1 MMEGIRGYFLA
12 IVAACML
19 AVLACALLKNSKMQ
33 RITKFIAGIL
43 ILLTVATPLLRID
56 TAALAE
62 RISELGRGSRFDTQ
76 EISKDYQTMLRAL
89 VKKNTQTYIE
99 DKAQELGGII
109 QAEVTVG
116 SGEYPA
122 PEHVVLMG
130 TMTPEQAQ
138 ALESYIADSLGIPP
152 EQQEWKLYG

>member
-19 AVLACALLKNSKMQ
+19 AVLACALLKNSKIQ

>member
-122 PEHVVLMG
+122 PEHVVLTG

>member
-1 MMEGIRGYFLA
+1 MMDGIRGYFLA

-56 TAALAE
+56 TAVLAE

-109 QAEVTVG
+109 QAEVTLG

-122 PEHVVLMG
+122 PEYVVLTG

-138 ALESYIADSLGIPP
+138 RLESYIADSLGIPP

>member
-1 MMEGIRGYFLA
+1 MMDGIRGYFLA

-19 AVLACALLKNSKMQ
+19 AVLACALLKNSKIQ

-56 TAALAE
+56 TAELAE
-62 RISELGRGSRFDTQ
+62 RINELGRGSRFDTQ

-122 PEHVVLMG
+122 PEHVVLTG

>member
-62 RISELGRGSRFDTQ
+62 KISELGRGSRFDTQ

-116 SGEYPA
+116 NGEYPA
-122 PEHVVLMG
+122 PEHVVLTG

>member
-19 AVLACALLKNSKMQ
+19 AVLACALLKNSKIQ

-99 DKAQELGGII
+99 EKAQELGGII

-122 PEHVVLMG
+122 PEHVVLTG
-130 TMTPEQAQ
+130 TMT
-138 ALESYIADSLGIPP
+138 P

>member
-116 SGEYPA
+116 NGEYPA
-122 PEHVVLMG
+122 PEHVVLTG

>member
-76 EISKDYQTMLRAL
+76 EISKDYQTMVRAL

-109 QAEVTVG
+109 QAEVTLG

-122 PEHVVLMG
+122 PEHVVLTG

>member
-19 AVLACALLKNSKMQ
+19 AVLACALLKNSKIQ

-116 SGEYPA
+116 NGEYPA
-122 PEHVVLMG
+122 PEHVVLTG

>member
-76 EISKDYQTMLRAL
+76 EISKDYQTMVRAL

-99 DKAQELGGII
+99 DKAQELGRII

-116 SGEYPA
+116 NGEYPA
-122 PEHVVLMG
+122 PEHVVLTG

-138 ALESYIADSLGIPP
+138 ALESYIADSLGIPS

>member
-1 MMEGIRGYFLA
+1 MMDGIRGYFLA

-56 TAALAE
+56 TAVLAE

-122 PEHVVLMG
+122 PEHVVLTG

>member
-62 RISELGRGSRFDTQ
+62 KISELGRGSRFDTQ

-109 QAEVTVG
+109 QAEVTLG

-122 PEHVVLMG
+122 PEHVVLTG
-130 TMTPEQAQ
+130 TMTPEQAKR
-138 ALESYIADSLGIPP
+138 LESYIADSLGIPP

>member
-122 PEHVVLMG
+122 PEHVVLTG
-130 TMTPEQAQ
+130 TMTPEQEQ

>member
-76 EISKDYQTMLRAL
+76 EISKDYQTMLGAL

-116 SGEYPA
+116 NGEYPA
-122 PEHVVLMG
+122 PEHVVLTG

-138 ALESYIADSLGIPP
+138 ALESYISDYLGIPP

>member
-62 RISELGRGSRFDTQ
+62 KIS
-76 EISKDYQTMLRAL
+76 
-89 VKKNTQTYIE
+89 
-99 DKAQELGGII
+99 
-109 QAEVTVG
+109 
-116 SGEYPA
+116 
-122 PEHVVLMG
+122 
-130 TMTPEQAQ
+130 
-138 ALESYIADSLGIPP
+138 
-152 EQQEWKLYG
+152 

>member
-76 EISKDYQTMLRAL
+76 EISKDYQAMLRAL

-116 SGEYPA
+116 NGEYPA
-122 PEHVVLMG
+122 PEHVVLTG

>member
-1 MMEGIRGYFLA
+1 MMDGIRGYFLA

-19 AVLACALLKNSKMQ
+19 AVLACALLKNSKIQ

-56 TAALAE
+56 TAELAE
-62 RISELGRGSRFDTQ
+62 RINELGRGSRFDTQ

-116 SGEYPA
+116 NGEYPA
-122 PEHVVLMG
+122 PEHVVLTG

>member
-19 AVLACALLKNSKMQ
+19 AVLACALLKNSKIQ

-56 TAALAE
+56 TAELAE
-62 RISELGRGSRFDTQ
+62 RINELGRGSRFDTQ

-99 DKAQELGGII
+99 EKAQELGGII

-116 SGEYPA
+116 SGEYPT
-122 PEHVVLMG
+122 PENVVLTG

-138 ALESYIADSLGIPP
+138 RLESYIADSLGIPP
-152 EQQEWKLYG
+152 EQQEWKLYV

>member
-1 MMEGIRGYFLA
+1 MMDGIRGYFLA

-19 AVLACALLKNSKMQ
+19 AVLACALLKNSKIQ

-56 TAALAE
+56 SAELAE
-62 RISELGRGSRFDTQ
+62 RINELGRGSRFDTQ

-116 SGEYPA
+116 NGEYPA
-122 PEHVVLMG
+122 PEHVVLTG

-138 ALESYIADSLGIPP
+138 ALESYIADSLGIPS

>member
-62 RISELGRGSRFDTQ
+62 KISELGRGSRFDTQ

-109 QAEVTVG
+109 QAEVTLG

-122 PEHVVLMG
+122 PEHVVLTG

>member
-1 MMEGIRGYFLA
+1 
-12 IVAACML
+12 
-19 AVLACALLKNSKMQ
+19 
-33 RITKFIAGIL
+33 
-43 ILLTVATPLLRID
+43 
-56 TAALAE
+56 
-62 RISELGRGSRFDTQ
+62 
-76 EISKDYQTMLRAL
+76 MLRAL

-122 PEHVVLMG
+122 PEHVVLTG

>member
-19 AVLACALLKNSKMQ
+19 AVLACALLKNSKIQ

-56 TAALAE
+56 TAVLAE

-109 QAEVTVG
+109 QAEVTLG

-122 PEHVVLMG
+122 PEHVVLTG

>member
-56 TAALAE
+56 TAVLAE

-109 QAEVTVG
+109 QAEVTLG

-122 PEHVVLMG
+122 PEHVVLTG

>member
-122 PEHVVLMG
+122 PEHVALTG

-138 ALESYIADSLGIPP
+138 RLESYIADSLGIPP

>member
-19 AVLACALLKNSKMQ
+19 AVLACALLKNSKIQ

-56 TAALAE
+56 TAELAE

-122 PEHVVLMG
+122 PEHVVLTG